1 MRSRI
6 DIKVRLA
13 AHILAVVIVIFIW
26 SSVVPN
32 QTFDSSRFAEG
43 ETTQVSLGSPGTGK
57 REWTEPAPVVDAIP
71 VPGETV
77 AIQPPVTPEDV
88 VAVPPPV
95 EQIPEPVVDV
105 AEPAPETPP
114 QDLPVDMPEDAP
126 VVMSP
131 DAETVVAPVEE
142 PVVESSPSVEEAVV
156 SDAIEPLS
164 DESVVPPAEPEEF
177 SVPEPVEEQISD
189 IQVDPAETVPE
200 PEAEPAQQEDLQTEP
215 TVEPDPVSPQP
226 DESGALAVAD
236 TPLPGAASLPLP
248 EIDGLEFYR
257 DGLYWLVTVDAED
270 ERLGLLPN
278 GTPLLYLYGSKQ
290 SLPNAALLN
299 TQLFLADADTL
310 TDDSAEQFLRVVDG
324 LRLRPA
330 GLAAAVVMSDTNTS
344 AFYKGVYLLVVQGL
358 EFDAML
364 TAIEPELQLS
374 GDMRDEII
382 HRLRRLDLTPLKQI
396 VQ

>member
-26 SSVVPN
+26 ASVVPN

-43 ETTQVSLGSPGTGK
+43 ETTQVSLGSPGTEK
-57 REWTEPAPVVDAIP
+57 QEWTEPAPVVDAIP
-71 VPGETV
+71 VPGEKV
-77 AIQPPVTPEDV
+77 AIQTPVTPEDV

-95 EQIPEPVVDV
+95 EQITEPVVDV
-105 AEPAPETPP
+105 VEPAPETPP
-114 QDLPVDMPEDAP
+114 QDIPVETPEDAP
-126 VVMSP
+126 VVTDP
-131 DAETVVAPVEE
+131 DVAPVEE
-142 PVVESSPSVEEAVV
+142 SVVEPPSVEEAIV
-156 SDAIEPLS
+156 SDPIEPLS
-164 DESVVPPAEPEEF
+164 DELVVPPAEPEEF
-177 SVPEPVEEQISD
+177 SVPEPTEEQISD
-189 IQVDPAETVPE
+189 IQVDPADTVPE
-200 PEAEPAQQEDLQTEP
+200 PEAEPVQQEDIQIEP
-215 TVEPDPVSPQP
+215 VAESDPVSPQP

-236 TPLPGAASLPLP
+236 TPLPEAASLPLP

-257 DGLYWLVTVDAED
+257 DGLYWLVTADAED

-278 GTPLLYLYGSKQ
+278 GTPLLYLYGNKQ

-330 GLAAAVVMSDTNTS
+330 GLAAAVVLSDTNTS

-358 EFDAML
+358 EFDAAL
-364 TAIEPELQLS
+364 AAIEPELQLS